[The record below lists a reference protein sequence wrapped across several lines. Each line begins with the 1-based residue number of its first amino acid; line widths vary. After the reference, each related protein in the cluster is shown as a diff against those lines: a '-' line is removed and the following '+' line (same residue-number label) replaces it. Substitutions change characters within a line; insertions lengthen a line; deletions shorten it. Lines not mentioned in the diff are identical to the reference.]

1 MKPAD
6 EAANNQST
14 DIPAVTAPEDMDL
27 SAINAAIAESANAAA
42 QDLQNTFDVENISLD
57 NTPTTDAEL
66 AAQQAADP
74 NLSLAGAPAAEPA
87 ANSAATPVATPTA
100 TPAPAAPAQQAPETA
115 GFVDGD
121 LMDDPAAPTTAAA
134 APDYEAIKADPVDS
148 FDESATAANSA
159 TDPAEAAAPEAGK
172 LKQPIKMPKTNLD
185 FNSVLHNNVA
195 IIGIVVGAILI
206 LVLALVVIIVL
217 A

>member
-87 ANSAATPVATPTA
+87 ANSAATPVATPTV
-100 TPAPAAPAQQAPETA
+100 TPAPATSAQQAPETA

-121 LMDDPAAPTTAAA
+121 LMDDPAAPATAA

-159 TDPAEAAAPEAGK
+159 ADSAEAATPEASK

-206 LVLALVVIIVL
+206 LVLALVIIIVL

>member
-1 MKPAD
+1 MKPTD
-6 EAANNQST
+6 EAANNQPT
-14 DIPAVTAPEDMDL
+14 DTPAVSASNDMDL
-27 SAINAAIAESANAAA
+27 SAINAAITESANAAA

-74 NLSLAGAPAAEPA
+74 NLSLAGTPAATSAPAPA
-87 ANSAATPVATPTA
+87 PADPAATPAS
-100 TPAPAAPAQQAPETA
+100 AAPAQQAAETA

-121 LMDDPAAPTTAAA
+121 LMDDPAAAAA
-134 APDYEAIKADPVDS
+134 PAPATAPDYEAIKADPVES
-148 FDESATAANSA
+148 FDESAPASA
-159 TDPAEAAAPEAGK
+159 DPAAAAAAPETNK
-172 LKQPIKMPKTNLD
+172 LKQPIKIPKTNLD

-206 LVLALVVIIVL
+206 LVLALVIIIVL

>member
-74 NLSLAGAPAAEPA
+74 NLSLAGAPAAEPV
-87 ANSAATPVATPTA
+87 ANSAATPTA
-100 TPAPAAPAQQAPETA
+100 TPAPATPVQQAPEAA
-115 GFVDGD
+115 GFIDGD
-121 LMDDPAAPTTAAA
+121 LMDDPAAPAAVAA

-159 TDPAEAAAPEAGK
+159 ADSAEAATPEASK

-206 LVLALVVIIVL
+206 LVLALVIIIVL